1 MSSLGFSEYAESG
14 NLNNNNN
21 NGNINGNGNGNGKL
35 YNRRNGTGT
44 GNRTLKIPRNH
55 NQSTN
60 EGIGG
65 STERGLLQS
74 PNGNGNGTGNDTG
87 NGISN
92 ENGTNQGMVQQAGQ
106 KIKQIKD
113 YIENIHRKGGE
124 DSDPDDDDSILPA
137 YPAQGMGVYATNITS
152 QGVIRGPDNVSS
164 NNGVVRKT
172 TQMNSLNPSSSY
184 SSTLLEGMNPA
195 DSTSE
200 QQQQPPGTTAG
211 ASGRF
216 SSPPHFT
223 TPYGD
228 TTRNVDPR
236 GKPKTIVN
244 NFSTNDDGKQKTS
257 IYASKYYEQFVPYAE
272 TLANQL
278 AGGGGSGGGGGT
290 MSGTNAALI
299 EKLNYIIHMLED
311 KKDEKTGHVI
321 EELVLYCFLGIFII
335 FIVDTF
341 THAIPGNGRAG
352 GAGGGFTMFGGAK
365 HRVYRR

>member
-21 NGNINGNGNGNGKL
+21 NNGNGKIYNRRNGNGNGNG
-35 YNRRNGTGT
+35 NGTGS
-44 GNRTLKIPRNH
+44 GNRTLKIPRNQ
-55 NQSTN
+55 NQSQN
-60 EGIGG
+60 D
-65 STERGLLQS
+65 SPERGLLQS
-74 PNGNGNGTGNDTG
+74 SNGNLTGIT
-87 NGISN
+87 N
-92 ENGTNQGMVQQAGQ
+92 ENGTNQGMIQQAGQ

-124 DSDPDDDDSILPA
+124 DSDPDENDADSVLPA
-137 YPAQGMGVYATNITS
+137 YPAQGMGVYATNVTS
-152 QGVIRGPDNVSS
+152 QGVIRGPDNSVSS

-172 TQMNSLNPSSSY
+172 TQMNSLNPASSY

-195 DSTSE
+195 ADFAGAGAGASE
-200 QQQQPPGTTAG
+200 PPGTTAG

-228 TTRNVDPR
+228 STRNVDPR
-236 GKPKTIVN
+236 ATAGGGGGGGSDKPKT
-244 NFSTNDDGKQKTS
+244 ST
-257 IYASKYYEQFVPYAE
+257 YASQYYEQFVPYAE

-278 AGGGGSGGGGGT
+278 AGSTGQNGA

-299 EKLNYIIHMLED
+299 EKLNYIIHMMED

-341 THAIPGNGRAG
+341 TNAMPGNGRVGGG
-352 GAGGGFTMFGGAK
+352 GAGGFSMFGGRGMRQPY
-365 HRVYRR
+365 HR

>member
-21 NGNINGNGNGNGKL
+21 NGNGNGNGNGKI
-35 YNRRNGTGT
+35 YNRRNGHGNGTGNGNGNGN
-44 GNRTLKIPRNH
+44 GNRTLKIPRNQ
-55 NQSTN
+55 NQSPN
-60 EGIGG
+60 D
-65 STERGLLQS
+65 SPERGLLQS
-74 PNGNGNGTGNDTG
+74 ANGNVT
-87 NGISN
+87 N
-92 ENGTNQGMVQQAGQ
+92 ENGTNQGMIQQAGQ

-124 DSDPDDDDSILPA
+124 DSDPDENDADSILPA
-137 YPAQGMGVYATNITS
+137 YPAQGMGVYATNVTS
-152 QGVIRGPDNVSS
+152 VSS

-172 TQMNSLNPSSSY
+172 TQMNSLNPASSY

-195 DSTSE
+195 ADFAGIGAGTE
-200 QQQQPPGTTAG
+200 PPGTTAG

-216 SSPPHFT
+216 SAPPHFT

-228 TTRNVDPR
+228 STRNIDPR
-236 GKPKTIVN
+236 GTATGTTDKPKT
-244 NFSTNDDGKQKTS
+244 ST
-257 IYASKYYEQFVPYAE
+257 YASQYYEQFVPYAE

-278 AGGGGSGGGGGT
+278 AAGGGGAAAHNGT

-299 EKLNYIIHMLED
+299 EKLNYIIHMMED

-341 THAIPGNGRAG
+341 TNAIPGNGRVG
-352 GAGGGFTMFGGAK
+352 GTGRFSMLGGNRML
-365 HRVYRR
+365 YRR

>member
-21 NGNINGNGNGNGKL
+21 NVNGNGNGNGNGKI
-35 YNRRNGTGT
+35 YNRRNGNGTGT
-44 GNRTLKIPRNH
+44 GTGTGNGNRTLKIPRNQ
-55 NQSTN
+55 NQSAN
-60 EGIGG
+60 E
-65 STERGLLQS
+65 SPERGLLQS
-74 PNGNGNGTGNDTG
+74 PNGNV
-87 NGISN
+87 SN
-92 ENGTNQGMVQQAGQ
+92 ENGTNQGMIQQAGH

-124 DSDPDDDDSILPA
+124 DSDPDENEMDSILPA
-137 YPAQGMGVYATNITS
+137 YPAQGMGVYATNVTN
-152 QGVIRGPDNVSS
+152 QGVIRGPDSVSS

-172 TQMNSLNPSSSY
+172 TQLNSLNPASSY
-184 SSTLLEGMNPA
+184 SSTLLEGM
-195 DSTSE
+195 DSISAGTSSSE
-200 QQQQPPGTTAG
+200 PPGTTAG

-216 SSPPHFT
+216 SAPPHFT

-228 TTRNVDPR
+228 STRNVDPR
-236 GKPKTIVN
+236 ASAGANSNTSDKPKT
-244 NFSTNDDGKQKTS
+244 ST
-257 IYASKYYEQFVPYAE
+257 YASQYYEQFVPYAE

-278 AGGGGSGGGGGT
+278 STGGGGAHSGT

-299 EKLNYIIHMLED
+299 EKLNYIIHMMED

-341 THAIPGNGRAG
+341 TNAIPGNGRAG
-352 GAGGGFTMFGGAK
+352 SGGGGGGGFSMFGGRRMAQ
-365 HRVYRR
+365 YRR

>member
-14 NLNNNNN
+14 NLNNNN
-21 NGNINGNGNGNGKL
+21 GNGNGNGNGKI

-44 GNRTLKIPRNH
+44 GNGNRTLKIPRNQNQ
-55 NQSTN
+55 NQSPN
-60 EGIGG
+60 D
-65 STERGLLQS
+65 SPERGLLQS
-74 PNGNGNGTGNDTG
+74 ANGNVT
-87 NGISN
+87 N
-92 ENGTNQGMVQQAGQ
+92 ENGTNQGMIQQAGQ

-124 DSDPDDDDSILPA
+124 DSDPDENDADSVLPA
-137 YPAQGMGVYATNITS
+137 YPAQGMGVYATNVTS
-152 QGVIRGPDNVSS
+152 QGVIRGPDNSVSS

-172 TQMNSLNPSSSY
+172 TQMNSLNPASSY
-184 SSTLLEGMNPA
+184 SSTLLEGMNPSA
-195 DSTSE
+195 DFAGAGISSD
-200 QQQQPPGTTAG
+200 PPGTTAG

-216 SSPPHFT
+216 SAPPHFT

-228 TTRNVDPR
+228 STRNIDPR
-236 GKPKTIVN
+236 G
-244 NFSTNDDGKQKTS
+244 STGTGTGTGTADRSKTS
-257 IYASKYYEQFVPYAE
+257 TYASQYYEQFVPYAE

-278 AGGGGSGGGGGT
+278 AVGGGAAHSGT

-299 EKLNYIIHMLED
+299 EKLNYIIHMMED

-341 THAIPGNGRAG
+341 TNAMPGNARVG
-352 GAGGGFTMFGGAK
+352 GGGFSMFGGN
-365 HRVYRR
+365 RRMSQTYRR

>member
-1 MSSLGFSEYAESG
+1 MSSLGFSEYTESG
-14 NLNNNNN
+14 NLNNNN
-21 NGNINGNGNGNGKL
+21 GNGNGKI
-35 YNRRNGTGT
+35 YNRRN
-44 GNRTLKIPRNH
+44 GNRTLKIPRNQIH
-55 NQSTN
+55 TAND
-60 EGIGG
+60 IP
-65 STERGLLQS
+65 ERGLLQS
-74 PNGNGNGTGNDTG
+74 ANGNV
-87 NGISN
+87 SN
-92 ENGTNQGMVQQAGQ
+92 ENGTNQGMIQQAGQ

-124 DSDPDDDDSILPA
+124 DSDPDENDAADSILPA
-137 YPAQGMGVYATNITS
+137 YPAQGMGVYATNVTS
-152 QGVIRGPDNVSS
+152 VSS

-195 DSTSE
+195 ADSAGIGAGSE
-200 QQQQPPGTTAG
+200 PPGTTAG

-216 SSPPHFT
+216 SAPPHFT

-228 TTRNVDPR
+228 NARNVDPR
-236 GKPKTIVN
+236 GGSGSGSGSGSSANGTADRPKT
-244 NFSTNDDGKQKTS
+244 ST
-257 IYASKYYEQFVPYAE
+257 YASQYYEQFVPYAE

-278 AGGGGSGGGGGT
+278 AAGGGAAAGHNGA

-299 EKLNYIIHMLED
+299 EKLNYIIHMMEE

-341 THAIPGNGRAG
+341 TNAMPGNGRGGG
-352 GAGGGFTMFGGAK
+352 GAGGGGGFSMFGGN
-365 HRVYRR
+365 RRMLQQYRR